1 MSEMP
6 YKSSAKSVTARALAV
21 LAAFDVENP
30 LLTLSQLARKAGLP
44 VATVYRLAGELE
56 DGRFLDRNSDGRYGL
71 GVRLWEMG
79 LLTPVHGWLRE
90 TAMPFLLNLQYDC
103 RETVQLAVCDGTNA
117 IYVEKLTSETSV
129 PVQSRIGARIP
140 LHATGVGKALL
151 AFSPDSFVEAILA
164 MPLTEYT
171 PETITDR
178 RTVLRQLAQIRQHGY
193 AQSYQEYQPGS
204 TSIAAPVLVDGTV
217 QAAIGIVSYNLRTDL
232 DQYIPSIRRAAEGLA
247 RRLEE
252 AAGTAYP
259 SISGSTPGVQ
269 RQPGERAQ
277 GGEGRVLGTCAAD

>member
-1 MSEMP
+1 MSSEP

-30 LLTLSQLARKAGLP
+30 LLTLSQLARRAGLP

-56 DGRFLDRNSDGRYGL
+56 DGRFLDRDSAGRYGL

-79 LLTPVHGWLRE
+79 LLTPIHGRLRE

-117 IYVEKLTSETSV
+117 IYIEKLTSEVSV
-129 PVQSRIGARIP
+129 PLQSRIGARIP

-151 AFSPDSFVEAILA
+151 AFSPEAFADAILA
-164 MPLTEYT
+164 MPLTRYT

-178 RTVLRQLAQIRQHGY
+178 RSLSRQLVQIRQNGY
-193 AQSYQEYQPGS
+193 AQSRQEYQLGS
-204 TSIAAPVLVDGTV
+204 TSVAAPVLVDGTV
-217 QAAIGIVSYNLRTDL
+217 QAAIGIVSYSLRTDMA
-232 DQYIPSIRRAAEGLA
+232 QYVPSLLRAAEGLA
-247 RRLEE
+247 RRLED
-252 AAGTAYP
+252 ALGKAYP
-259 SISGSTPGVQ
+259 SISEPISEHGPN
-269 RQPGERAQ
+269 
-277 GGEGRVLGTCAAD
+277 GTDPMPAL

>member
-1 MSEMP
+1 MSEEP

-30 LLTLSQLARKAGLP
+30 LLTLSQLARRAGLP

-56 DGRFLDRNSDGRYGL
+56 DGRFLSRDSAGRYGL

-79 LLTPVHGWLRE
+79 LLTPIHGRLRE

-117 IYVEKLTSETSV
+117 IYIEKLTSEVSV
-129 PVQSRIGARIP
+129 PLQSRIGARIP

-151 AFSPDSFVEAILA
+151 AFSPEAFADAILA
-164 MPLTEYT
+164 MPLTRYT
-171 PETITDR
+171 PETVTDR
-178 RTVLRQLAQIRQHGY
+178 RTLSRQLAQIRQHGY
-193 AQSYQEYQPGS
+193 AQSHQEYQLGS
-204 TSIAAPVLVDGTV
+204 ASIAAPVLVDGTV
-217 QAAIGIVSYNLRTDL
+217 QAAIGIVSYSLRTDL
-232 DQYIPSIRRAAEGLA
+232 AQYAPSLLRAADGLA
-247 RRLEE
+247 RRLED

-259 SISGSTPGVQ
+259 SISDQSSGVPG
-269 RQPGERAQ
+269 
-277 GGEGRVLGTCAAD
+277 

>member
-1 MSEMP
+1 MSDEP

-30 LLTLSQLARKAGLP
+30 LLTLSQLARRAGLP
-44 VATVYRLAGELE
+44 VPTVYRLAGELE
-56 DGRFLDRNSDGRYGL
+56 DGRFLDRDSAGRYGL

-79 LLTPVHGWLRE
+79 LLTPVHGRLRE

-117 IYVEKLTSETSV
+117 IYVEKLTSEVSV

-151 AFSPDSFVEAILA
+151 AFGPEAFADAILA
-164 MPLTEYT
+164 MPLTKFT

-178 RTVLRQLAQIRQHGY
+178 RTMARQLVQIRQHGY
-193 AQSYQEYQPGS
+193 ARSHQEYQPGS
-204 TSIAAPVLVDGTV
+204 SSIAAPVLVDGSV
-217 QAAIGIVSYNLRTDL
+217 QAAIGIVSYTLRTDL
-232 DQYIPSIRRAAEGLA
+232 AQYAPALLRAAGGLA
-247 RRLEE
+247 RRLES

-259 SISGSTPGVQ
+259 SISGPSSGSGVDGTDPAAPGGNHGW
-269 RQPGERAQ
+269 R
-277 GGEGRVLGTCAAD
+277 